1 MTVVK
6 SPPKAKRSQF
16 AEKADIRVV
25 PSSGATMVGRNVDI
39 LSPRTRGDAPS
50 GASNGHVSDDS
61 SSDEEHEAGMRVGQ
75 DYQASIPEWNPESMK
90 EDPAQLR
97 HDALL
102 VWAPC
107 MDINDTKLDE
117 YINIA
122 KEKHGYNTEQALGM
136 LFWHKHNIEKSL
148 ADLPN
153 FTPFPDEWTVE
164 DKVLFEQAFSFH
176 GKSFI
181 RIQQMLPDKSIAS
194 LVKYYYSWK
203 KTRTRTSLMD
213 RQARKLATQK
223 DQSDSEEDGEMDNG
237 SDSDFDPEKE
247 GKGGNT
253 VWFFSESESSS
264 SDMDNDSDSD
274 FDPEKESVV
283 FRSSSVLPDKSIA
296 SLVKYYYS
304 WKKTRTR
311 TSLMD
316 RQARKLATQ
325 KDQSDSEEDGEM
337 DNGSDSDFDPEK
349 EGKGGNTVWFFSES
363 ESSSSDMDNDSDSD
377 FDPEKESVVFRSS
390 SVNNGKESG
399 ACANCQTTSS
409 HLHSTPKGSVC
420 NSCYQYWRRTGVMRA
435 GGPMKSEM
443 SMKTSRHMPLRG
455 RRKAPRGMY
464 MNQEDLLAISAS
476 PTAAEA
482 LLRQLDTE
490 LVSSKRQVQQNKQQ
504 LSMSSQLKFTTGS
517 IDEFRPPESN
527 QRIKAQWTNQELLL
541 AVQGVRKY
549 GKDFQAIAEV
559 VGNKTV
565 SQCKNFFV
573 NYRRRFNLQQ
583 VYDEW
588 EAEQG
593 EDVVRRQNRDNSR
606 SSSPASR
613 DSKDSS
619 KEDEDSRDDDV
630 QITAVSSPSVA
641 PTIQAASAAAA
652 APNVASVPPPLM
664 RPRQPTPTAAPV
676 HRPPPPLQQQARF
689 VPSGARPI
697 LQQPPPLIRPSQPAA
712 MARSRPPVVTAPPQ
726 LVGGQPHSTQ

>member
-1 MTVVK
+1 MGLLVYPSATDYSDVESRPADV
-6 SPPKAKRSQF
+6 ARSNKVENF
-16 AEKADIRVV
+16 IVSSAISGHFSRTEKADIRVV

-223 DQSDSEEDGEMDNG
+223 DQSD
-237 SDSDFDPEKE
+237 
-247 GKGGNT
+247 
-253 VWFFSESESSS
+253 
-264 SDMDNDSDSD
+264 
-274 FDPEKESVV
+274 
-283 FRSSSVLPDKSIA
+283 
-296 SLVKYYYS
+296 
-304 WKKTRTR
+304 
-311 TSLMD
+311 
-316 RQARKLATQ
+316 
-325 KDQSDSEEDGEM
+325 
-337 DNGSDSDFDPEK
+337 
-349 EGKGGNTVWFFSES
+349 SES

>member
-1 MTVVK
+1 
-6 SPPKAKRSQF
+6 
-16 AEKADIRVV
+16 
-25 PSSGATMVGRNVDI
+25 MVGRNVDI

-50 GASNGHVSDDS
+50 GASNGHISDDS
-61 SSDEEHEAGMRVGQ
+61 SSDDEHEAGMRVGQ
-75 DYQASIPEWNPESMK
+75 EFQASIPEWNPESMK
-90 EDPAQLR
+90 EDPPPLR

-107 MDINDTKLDE
+107 MDISDTKLDE

-213 RQARKLATQK
+213 RQARKLASQK
-223 DQSDSEEDGEMDNG
+223 DQSDSE
-237 SDSDFDPEKE
+237 
-247 GKGGNT
+247 
-253 VWFFSESESSS
+253 SES
-264 SDMDNDSDSD
+264 
-274 FDPEKESVV
+274 
-283 FRSSSVLPDKSIA
+283 
-296 SLVKYYYS
+296 
-304 WKKTRTR
+304 
-311 TSLMD
+311 
-316 RQARKLATQ
+316 
-325 KDQSDSEEDGEM
+325 
-337 DNGSDSDFDPEK
+337 
-349 EGKGGNTVWFFSES
+349 
-363 ESSSSDMDNDSDSD
+363 SSSSDMDNDSDSD

-409 HLHSTPKGSVC
+409 QLHSTPKGSVC
-420 NSCYQYWRRTGVMRA
+420 NSCYQYWRYGGFLPSRRTGVMRA

-490 LVSSKRQVQQNKQQ
+490 LVSSKRQVQQNKQH
-504 LSMSSQLKFTTGS
+504 LSMSSQMKFTTGS
-517 IDEFRPPESN
+517 IDEFRPPENN

-630 QITAVSSPSVA
+630 QITAVSSPTVTP
-641 PTIQAASAAAA
+641 PTQAASASA
-652 APNVASVPPPLM
+652 APPNLASAPPPLM
-664 RPRQPTPTAAPV
+664 RPRQPTPTATPV

-689 VPSGARPI
+689 VPGGARPI

-712 MARSRPPVVTAPPQ
+712 MARSRPAVVTAPPQ

>member
-1 MTVVK
+1 
-6 SPPKAKRSQF
+6 
-16 AEKADIRVV
+16 
-25 PSSGATMVGRNVDI
+25 
-39 LSPRTRGDAPS
+39 
-50 GASNGHVSDDS
+50 
-61 SSDEEHEAGMRVGQ
+61 AGMRVGQ
-75 DYQASIPEWNPESMK
+75 EFQASIPEWNPESMK
-90 EDPAQLR
+90 EDPPPLR

-107 MDINDTKLDE
+107 MDISDTKLDE

-213 RQARKLATQK
+213 RQARKLASQK
-223 DQSDSEEDGEMDNG
+223 DQSDSDEDGEMDNG

-264 SDMDNDSDSD
+264 S
-274 FDPEKESVV
+274 
-283 FRSSSVLPDKSIA
+283 
-296 SLVKYYYS
+296 
-304 WKKTRTR
+304 
-311 TSLMD
+311 
-316 RQARKLATQ
+316 
-325 KDQSDSEEDGEM
+325 
-337 DNGSDSDFDPEK
+337 
-349 EGKGGNTVWFFSES
+349 
-363 ESSSSDMDNDSDSD
+363 SDMDNDSDSD

-390 SVNNGKESG
+390 SVVSAETYGFVQNNGKESG

-409 HLHSTPKGSVC
+409 QLHSTPKGSVC

-490 LVSSKRQVQQNKQQ
+490 LVSSKRQNKQH
-504 LSMSSQLKFTTGS
+504 LSMSSQMKFTTGS
-517 IDEFRPPESN
+517 IDEFRPPEN
-527 QRIKAQWTNQELLL
+527 PARKAESLRL
-541 AVQGVRKY
+541 
-549 GKDFQAIAEV
+549 
-559 VGNKTV
+559 
-565 SQCKNFFV
+565 
-573 NYRRRFNLQQ
+573 
-583 VYDEW
+583 
-588 EAEQG
+588 
-593 EDVVRRQNRDNSR
+593 
-606 SSSPASR
+606 
-613 DSKDSS
+613 
-619 KEDEDSRDDDV
+619 
-630 QITAVSSPSVA
+630 
-641 PTIQAASAAAA
+641 
-652 APNVASVPPPLM
+652 
-664 RPRQPTPTAAPV
+664 
-676 HRPPPPLQQQARF
+676 
-689 VPSGARPI
+689 SGRVF
-697 LQQPPPLIRPSQPAA
+697 
-712 MARSRPPVVTAPPQ
+712 ARSRLMSSPWHRLCPGRIWRKPPRSAAPMPP
-726 LVGGQPHSTQ
+726 LGYHSPSRPG

>member
-1 MTVVK
+1 
-6 SPPKAKRSQF
+6 
-16 AEKADIRVV
+16 
-25 PSSGATMVGRNVDI
+25 MVGRNVDI

-50 GASNGHVSDDS
+50 GASNGHISDDS
-61 SSDEEHEAGMRVGQ
+61 SSDDEHEAGMRVGQ
-75 DYQASIPEWNPESMK
+75 EFQASIPEWNPESMK
-90 EDPAQLR
+90 EDPPPLR

-107 MDINDTKLDE
+107 MDISDTKLDE

-213 RQARKLATQK
+213 RQARKLASQK
-223 DQSDSEEDGEMDNG
+223 DQSDSDEDGEMDNG

-253 VWFFSESESSS
+253 
-264 SDMDNDSDSD
+264 
-274 FDPEKESVV
+274 
-283 FRSSSVLPDKSIA
+283 
-296 SLVKYYYS
+296 
-304 WKKTRTR
+304 
-311 TSLMD
+311 
-316 RQARKLATQ
+316 
-325 KDQSDSEEDGEM
+325 
-337 DNGSDSDFDPEK
+337 
-349 EGKGGNTVWFFSES
+349 
-363 ESSSSDMDNDSDSD
+363 
-377 FDPEKESVVFRSS
+377 
-390 SVNNGKESG
+390 NNGKESG

-409 HLHSTPKGSVC
+409 QLHSTPKGSVC
-420 NSCYQYWRRTGVMRA
+420 NSCYQYWRTQVGQRTPNYGMRTGVMRA

-490 LVSSKRQVQQNKQQ
+490 LVSSKRQVQQNKQH
-504 LSMSSQLKFTTGS
+504 LSMSSQMKFTTGS
-517 IDEFRPPESN
+517 IDEFRPPENN

-630 QITAVSSPSVA
+630 QITAVSSPTVTP
-641 PTIQAASAAAA
+641 PTQAAS
-652 APNVASVPPPLM
+652 
-664 RPRQPTPTAAPV
+664 
-676 HRPPPPLQQQARF
+676 
-689 VPSGARPI
+689 
-697 LQQPPPLIRPSQPAA
+697 PAA
-712 MARSRPPVVTAPPQ
+712 MARSRPAIVTAPPQ

>member
-6 SPPKAKRSQF
+6 SPPKAKRSAF
-16 AEKADIRVV
+16 A
-25 PSSGATMVGRNVDI
+25 
-39 LSPRTRGDAPS
+39 
-50 GASNGHVSDDS
+50 
-61 SSDEEHEAGMRVGQ
+61 EAGMRVGQ
-75 DYQASIPEWNPESMK
+75 EFQASIPEWNPESMK
-90 EDPAQLR
+90 EDPPPLR

-107 MDINDTKLDE
+107 MDISDTKLDE

-213 RQARKLATQK
+213 RQARKLASQK
-223 DQSDSEEDGEMDNG
+223 DQSDSDEDGEMDNG

-253 VWFFSESESSS
+253 
-264 SDMDNDSDSD
+264 
-274 FDPEKESVV
+274 
-283 FRSSSVLPDKSIA
+283 
-296 SLVKYYYS
+296 
-304 WKKTRTR
+304 
-311 TSLMD
+311 
-316 RQARKLATQ
+316 
-325 KDQSDSEEDGEM
+325 
-337 DNGSDSDFDPEK
+337 
-349 EGKGGNTVWFFSES
+349 
-363 ESSSSDMDNDSDSD
+363 
-377 FDPEKESVVFRSS
+377 
-390 SVNNGKESG
+390 NNGKESG

-409 HLHSTPKGSVC
+409 QLHSTPKGSVC

-490 LVSSKRQVQQNKQQ
+490 LVSSKRQVQQNKQH
-504 LSMSSQLKFTTGS
+504 LSMSSQMKFTTGS
-517 IDEFRPPESN
+517 IDEFRPPENN

-630 QITAVSSPSVA
+630 QITAVSSPTVTP
-641 PTIQAASAAAA
+641 PTQAASASA
-652 APNVASVPPPLM
+652 APPNLASAPPPLM
-664 RPRQPTPTAAPV
+664 RPRQPTPTATPV

-689 VPSGARPI
+689 VPGGARPI

-712 MARSRPPVVTAPPQ
+712 MARSRPAVVTAPPQ

>member
-1 MTVVK
+1 MGLLVYPSATDYSDVESRPADV
-6 SPPKAKRSQF
+6 ARSNKVENF
-16 AEKADIRVV
+16 IVSSAISGHFSRTEKADIRVV

-253 VWFFSESESSS
+253 
-264 SDMDNDSDSD
+264 
-274 FDPEKESVV
+274 
-283 FRSSSVLPDKSIA
+283 
-296 SLVKYYYS
+296 
-304 WKKTRTR
+304 
-311 TSLMD
+311 
-316 RQARKLATQ
+316 
-325 KDQSDSEEDGEM
+325 
-337 DNGSDSDFDPEK
+337 
-349 EGKGGNTVWFFSES
+349 
-363 ESSSSDMDNDSDSD
+363 
-377 FDPEKESVVFRSS
+377 
-390 SVNNGKESG
+390 NNGKESG

>member
-1 MTVVK
+1 
-6 SPPKAKRSQF
+6 
-16 AEKADIRVV
+16 
-25 PSSGATMVGRNVDI
+25 
-39 LSPRTRGDAPS
+39 
-50 GASNGHVSDDS
+50 
-61 SSDEEHEAGMRVGQ
+61 MRVGQ
-75 DYQASIPEWNPESMK
+75 DYQASIPEWNPGI

-253 VWFFSESESSS
+253 VSYIMTCCPPPPS
-264 SDMDNDSDSD
+264 
-274 FDPEKESVV
+274 
-283 FRSSSVLPDKSIA
+283 KSGQ
-296 SLVKYYYS
+296 
-304 WKKTRTR
+304 RP
-311 TSLMD
+311 
-316 RQARKLATQ
+316 Q
-325 KDQSDSEEDGEM
+325 
-337 DNGSDSDFDPEK
+337 
-349 EGKGGNTVWFFSES
+349 
-363 ESSSSDMDNDSDSD
+363 
-377 FDPEKESVVFRSS
+377 
-390 SVNNGKESG
+390 
-399 ACANCQTTSS
+399 
-409 HLHSTPKGSVC
+409 LH
-420 NSCYQYWRRTGVMRA
+420 
-435 GGPMKSEM
+435 
-443 SMKTSRHMPLRG
+443 RHMPLRG

-504 LSMSSQLKFTTGS
+504 LSMSSQLKYTTGS

-630 QITAVSSPSVA
+630 RKLSPFPSAA

>member
-1 MTVVK
+1 
-6 SPPKAKRSQF
+6 
-16 AEKADIRVV
+16 
-25 PSSGATMVGRNVDI
+25 MVGRNVDI

-61 SSDEEHEAGMRVGQ
+61 SSDEEHEAGMRVGH
-75 DYQASIPEWNPESMK
+75 DFQASIPEWKPESMK
-90 EDPAQLR
+90 EDPPQLR

-107 MDINDTKLDE
+107 MDVSDTKLDE

-213 RQARKLATQK
+213 RQARKLASQK
-223 DQSDSEEDGEMDNG
+223 DQSDSDEDGEMDNG

-253 VWFFSESESSS
+253 
-264 SDMDNDSDSD
+264 
-274 FDPEKESVV
+274 
-283 FRSSSVLPDKSIA
+283 
-296 SLVKYYYS
+296 
-304 WKKTRTR
+304 
-311 TSLMD
+311 
-316 RQARKLATQ
+316 
-325 KDQSDSEEDGEM
+325 
-337 DNGSDSDFDPEK
+337 
-349 EGKGGNTVWFFSES
+349 
-363 ESSSSDMDNDSDSD
+363 
-377 FDPEKESVVFRSS
+377 
-390 SVNNGKESG
+390 NNGKESG

-409 HLHSTPKGSVC
+409 QLHSTPKGSVC
-420 NSCYQYWRRTGVMRA
+420 NSCYQYWRYGGFLPSRTQVVQRTSNYGMRTGVMRA

-490 LVSSKRQVQQNKQQ
+490 LVSSKRQVQQNKQH

-619 KEDEDSRDDDV
+619 KEDEDSRDDEV
-630 QITAVSSPSVA
+630 QITAVSSPTA
-641 PTIQAASAAAA
+641 TPTTQAASAPSAP
-652 APNVASVPPPLM
+652 PNVASAPPPLM

-712 MARSRPPVVTAPPQ
+712 MVRSRPPVVTAPPQ

>member
-1 MTVVK
+1 
-6 SPPKAKRSQF
+6 
-16 AEKADIRVV
+16 
-25 PSSGATMVGRNVDI
+25 MVGRNVDI

-50 GASNGHVSDDS
+50 GASNGHISDDS
-61 SSDEEHEAGMRVGQ
+61 SSDDEHEAGMRVGQ
-75 DYQASIPEWNPESMK
+75 EFQASIPEWNPESMK
-90 EDPAQLR
+90 EDPPPLR

-107 MDINDTKLDE
+107 MDISDTKLDE

-213 RQARKLATQK
+213 RQARKLASQK
-223 DQSDSEEDGEMDNG
+223 DQSDSDEDGEMDNG

-253 VWFFSESESSS
+253 
-264 SDMDNDSDSD
+264 
-274 FDPEKESVV
+274 
-283 FRSSSVLPDKSIA
+283 
-296 SLVKYYYS
+296 
-304 WKKTRTR
+304 
-311 TSLMD
+311 
-316 RQARKLATQ
+316 
-325 KDQSDSEEDGEM
+325 
-337 DNGSDSDFDPEK
+337 
-349 EGKGGNTVWFFSES
+349 
-363 ESSSSDMDNDSDSD
+363 
-377 FDPEKESVVFRSS
+377 
-390 SVNNGKESG
+390 NNGKESG

-409 HLHSTPKGSVC
+409 QLHSTPKGSVC

-490 LVSSKRQVQQNKQQ
+490 LVSSKRQVQQNKQH
-504 LSMSSQLKFTTGS
+504 LSMSSQMKFTTGS
-517 IDEFRPPESN
+517 IDEFRPPENN

-630 QITAVSSPSVA
+630 QITAVSSPTVTP
-641 PTIQAASAAAA
+641 PTQAASASA
-652 APNVASVPPPLM
+652 APPNLASAPPPLM
-664 RPRQPTPTAAPV
+664 RPRQPTPTATPV

-689 VPSGARPI
+689 VPGGARPI

-712 MARSRPPVVTAPPQ
+712 MARSRPAVVTAPPQ

>member
-6 SPPKAKRSQF
+6 SPPKAKRSAF
-16 AEKADIRVV
+16 A
-25 PSSGATMVGRNVDI
+25 
-39 LSPRTRGDAPS
+39 
-50 GASNGHVSDDS
+50 
-61 SSDEEHEAGMRVGQ
+61 EAGMRVGH
-75 DYQASIPEWNPESMK
+75 DFQASIPEWKPESMK
-90 EDPAQLR
+90 EDPPQLR

-107 MDINDTKLDE
+107 MDVSDTKLDE

-213 RQARKLATQK
+213 RQARKLASQK
-223 DQSDSEEDGEMDNG
+223 DQSDSDEDGEMDNG

-253 VWFFSESESSS
+253 
-264 SDMDNDSDSD
+264 
-274 FDPEKESVV
+274 
-283 FRSSSVLPDKSIA
+283 
-296 SLVKYYYS
+296 
-304 WKKTRTR
+304 
-311 TSLMD
+311 
-316 RQARKLATQ
+316 
-325 KDQSDSEEDGEM
+325 
-337 DNGSDSDFDPEK
+337 
-349 EGKGGNTVWFFSES
+349 
-363 ESSSSDMDNDSDSD
+363 
-377 FDPEKESVVFRSS
+377 
-390 SVNNGKESG
+390 NNGKESG

-409 HLHSTPKGSVC
+409 QLHSTPKGSVC

-490 LVSSKRQVQQNKQQ
+490 LVSSKRQVQQNKQH

-619 KEDEDSRDDDV
+619 KEDEDSRDDEV
-630 QITAVSSPSVA
+630 QITAVSSPTA
-641 PTIQAASAAAA
+641 TPTTQAASAPA
-652 APNVASVPPPLM
+652 APPNVGSAPPPLM

-712 MARSRPPVVTAPPQ
+712 MVRSRPPVVTAPPQ